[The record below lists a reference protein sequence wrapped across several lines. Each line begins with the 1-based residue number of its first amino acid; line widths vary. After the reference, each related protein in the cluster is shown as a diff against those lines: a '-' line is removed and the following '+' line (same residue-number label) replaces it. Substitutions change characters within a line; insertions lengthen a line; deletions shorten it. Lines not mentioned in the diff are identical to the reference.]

1 VEKDSQRRRK
11 KYVGHTFFILQRL
24 LFHIEYRVVMHED
37 FLQPYNHSQEKS
49 IYTLWEEGGFF
60 APDSDETKE
69 PFCIIMPPPN
79 ANGSLHVGHAV
90 GITIEDMMTR
100 FARMRGKRAL
110 WLPAADHAG
119 FETQV
124 VFEKKLEKEG
134 TSRFEV
140 LKEEGGR
147 EKLYERIFAFTQE
160 NKKHMEG
167 QVQELGAS
175 CDWSRSTFTLDPDVI
190 EVVYRT
196 FQKLYD
202 DGLVYRDKRTVHWCS
217 KHQTALS
224 DLEVS
229 WEEKDDELFY
239 VTYRCEDGEGSL
251 SVATTRPETIYGDVA
266 VAVHPDDPRYSNW
279 IGKKVLNPLSGESI
293 PVVADEAVEQSFATG
308 ALKITPAHDALD
320 FEIGKRHH
328 LATIETIDFFGKM
341 NSNAGELEGMNISDA
356 RKKAIEI
363 LEEKGLLEKRES
375 YTHQVGVCYKCRRVI
390 EPMIL
395 SQWFVDLTDKGKE
408 KIVQPAIDAVTRGDI
423 TIIPDFQKKIF
434 FHWLENIRDWNIS
447 RQIVWGIPIPV
458 YYCESCEKEEVCIDG
473 KAPSVCKK
481 CSGTSFRKETDVF
494 DTWFSSGQWPFA
506 TLQTTGEGDF
516 DTFYPTSVME
526 TAYDILFFWVAR
538 MVMLGIYTT
547 GKIPFKTVYLHGLV
561 RDKDKKKMS
570 KSKGNVIDP
579 LGIVDQYGAD
589 ALRMALI
596 VGNSPGQDVVISE
609 EKIKGYRNFSNK
621 LWNIARFIITHV
633 EKGGALEE
641 SVVTDEDRVLY
652 ETCIKTKQR
661 VAEQMDQ
668 YRFSQAAED
677 AYHYVWHVL
686 ADELIEAKKDILFK
700 EDLSSEEL
708 LVQASARKVL
718 FMLLLESLVMLHPF
732 MPFVTEAIYQRL
744 PDKKKSA
751 LIAEEW
757 YV

>member
-1 VEKDSQRRRK
+1 
-11 KYVGHTFFILQRL
+11 
-24 LFHIEYRVVMHED
+24 MHED
-37 FLQPYNHSQEKS
+37 FLHPYNHSQEKD

-100 FARMRGKRAL
+100 FARMKGKRAL

-124 VFEKKLEKEG
+124 VFEKQLEKEG
-134 TSRFEV
+134 TSRFEIV
-140 LKEEGGR
+140 KEEGGR
-147 EKLYERIFAFTQE
+147 EKLYNRIFDFTQE
-160 NKKHMEG
+160 NKKHMES
-167 QVQELGAS
+167 QVRELGAS

-190 EVVYRT
+190 EVVYKT
-196 FQKLYD
+196 FKKLYD
-202 DGLVYRDKRTVHWCS
+202 DGLVYRDRRIVHWCS

-229 WEEKDDELFY
+229 WEERDDELVY
-239 VTYRCEDGEGSL
+239 VTYHAEDTKGSL
-251 SVATTRPETIYGDVA
+251 CVATTRPETIYGDVA
-266 VAVHPDDPRYSNW
+266 VAVHPDDPRYRDW
-279 IGKKVLNPLSGESI
+279 IGKEVLNPLSGKSI
-293 PVVADEAVEQSFATG
+293 PVIGDEAVEKSFGTG
-308 ALKITPAHDALD
+308 ALKVTPAHDALD
-320 FEIGKRHH
+320 FEIGKRHD
-328 LATIETIDFFGKM
+328 LARIETIDFSGKM
-341 NSNAGELEGMNISDA
+341 NDEAGELAGMNIADA

-363 LEEKGLLEKRES
+363 LETKGLLEKREVYS
-375 YTHQVGVCYKCRRVI
+375 HQVGVCYKCRRVI

-395 SQWFVDLTDKGKE
+395 SQWFIDLTHKGKE
-408 KIVQPAIDAVTRGDI
+408 SIVQPAIDAVKRGDI
-423 TIIPDFQKKIF
+423 TIVPDFQKKIF
-434 FHWLENIRDWNIS
+434 FHWLENIKDWNIS

-458 YYCESCEKEEVCIDG
+458 YYCESCGKEHVCIDG
-473 KAPSVCKK
+473 EIPSVCDK
-481 CSGTSFRKETDVF
+481 CRGTSFRKETDVF
-494 DTWFSSGQWPFA
+494 DTWFSSGQWPFV
-506 TLQTTGEGDF
+506 TLQIKKEGDF
-516 DTFYPTSVME
+516 DTFYPTTVME

-538 MVMLGIYTT
+538 MVMLGIYVT

-621 LWNIARFIITHV
+621 LWNITRFIITHV
-633 EKGGALEE
+633 EKGGDVAE
-641 SVVTDEDRVLY
+641 SMLTDEDAVLY
-652 ETCIKTKQR
+652 EACVQTKER
-661 VAEQMDQ
+661 VSKQIEQ

-700 EDLSSEEL
+700 ENPSSQEIMQ
-708 LVQASARKVL
+708 QASARK
-718 FMLLLESLVMLHPF
+718 LLYMILQESLGMLHPC

-744 PDKKKSA
+744 PYKKKTA

-757 YV
+757 